1 MQTRVRTAT
10 SSTNVARVLVK
21 LFKHMLNVWHFY
33 ASVVLM
39 ILATLLSSLIPYIMR
54 YIIDAGIVRRSFE
67 VILNRSS
74 LLIAL
79 AAVSSLF
86 RLGSG
91 YVGSLAT
98 QRVVHMLRASAF
110 ESMLRKPVRFFSDV
124 AVGQAITTIVNDT
137 GRVEGFLAFEFRMLI
152 NAVFSAA
159 ISVVFMFYMNA
170 SLALVALASMAATVI
185 VNAYTASA
193 LRPVADRFRQQLG
206 NVASIATGDIAGIKT
221 VKGLGL
227 EKLESKKFEESNS
240 RLLDIGVS
248 MARRRA
254 VLTNANALIFGLATS
269 TILLYGG
276 FATLRGEISVGDL
289 VAFMSYMAMLMW
301 PLSMLGLIIANIQ
314 TVSVSA
320 RRIFEL
326 IESGVEEDDDNC
338 VELNN
343 VSGEVVFE
351 NVSFGYTENSPV
363 LKNLNL
369 VIKPGERVVIVG
381 KPGSGKSALLK
392 IIPKLYR
399 VSSGR
404 VIIDDTDIE
413 RVCTESL
420 RKHIAYVPQEPFI
433 FSGTIAENIAFGNP
447 NATVEDI
454 IRAAKAAKIDS
465 FVESLPDK
473 YNTVVGERG
482 LTLSGGQRQRI
493 AIARA
498 LVRNPKILLL
508 DDPTSNLDAETEKE
522 LLRDLTEISKGR
534 TIIIATQRP
543 TVAAIADRVVV
554 LDSGCVAEEGAVSEL
569 LQRRGLF
576 YRMFT
581 SMVSNEGEVG

>member
-254 VLTNANALIFGLATS
+254 ILTNANALIFGLATS

>member
-98 QRVVHMLRASAF
+98 QRVVHMLRTSAF

-254 VLTNANALIFGLATS
+254 ILTNANALIFGLATS

>member
-1 MQTRVRTAT
+1 
-10 SSTNVARVLVK
+10 
-21 LFKHMLNVWHFY
+21 
-33 ASVVLM
+33 
-39 ILATLLSSLIPYIMR
+39 
-54 YIIDAGIVRRSFE
+54 
-67 VILNRSS
+67 
-74 LLIAL
+74 
-79 AAVSSLF
+79 
-86 RLGSG
+86 
-91 YVGSLAT
+91 
-98 QRVVHMLRASAF
+98 
-110 ESMLRKPVRFFSDV
+110 
-124 AVGQAITTIVNDT
+124 
-137 GRVEGFLAFEFRMLI
+137 
-152 NAVFSAA
+152 
-159 ISVVFMFYMNA
+159 
-170 SLALVALASMAATVI
+170 
-185 VNAYTASA
+185 
-193 LRPVADRFRQQLG
+193 
-206 NVASIATGDIAGIKT
+206 
-221 VKGLGL
+221 
-227 EKLESKKFEESNS
+227 
-240 RLLDIGVS
+240 
-248 MARRRA
+248 
-254 VLTNANALIFGLATS
+254 
-269 TILLYGG
+269 
-276 FATLRGEISVGDL
+276 
-289 VAFMSYMAMLMW
+289 
-301 PLSMLGLIIANIQ
+301 
-314 TVSVSA
+314 
-320 RRIFEL
+320 
-326 IESGVEEDDDNC
+326 
-338 VELNN
+338 
-343 VSGEVVFE
+343 
-351 NVSFGYTENSPV
+351 V

-381 KPGSGKSALLK
+381 KPGSGKSALLE

-404 VIIDDTDIE
+404 VIIDGTDIE

-420 RKHIAYVPQEPFI
+420 RKHIAYAPQEPFI

-454 IRAAKAAKIDS
+454 IRAAKVAKIDS

-522 LLRDLTEISKGR
+522 LLRGLTEISKGR

-576 YRMFT
+576 YRMFA